1 MQGSGVVNMRESE
14 TGQVTRSAAEVYE
27 EFFVPALFEQWADRM
42 VDAAA
47 IESGHRV
54 LDVACG
60 TGVLA
65 RAASD
70 RAGPGAVVGLDV
82 NAGMLAVATRKA
94 PEIEWQRGR
103 ADALRAPFSL
113 GDRESLGRLL
123 AQAGID
129 DAQIATREGTARFA
143 SIQSWMFTDVKG
155 WTLADQI
162 DDRQFELLVKEAA
175 DVLQPFAKFD
185 GSVAFDMPAHIVT
198 VTKH

>member
-1 MQGSGVVNMRESE
+1 
-14 TGQVTRSAAEVYE
+14 
-27 EFFVPALFEQWADRM
+27 M

-70 RAGPGAVVGLDV
+70 RAGPGAVVGRDV

-129 DAQIATREGTARFA
+129 DAQIATRAEMARFA

>member
-1 MQGSGVVNMRESE
+1 
-14 TGQVTRSAAEVYE
+14 
-27 EFFVPALFEQWADRM
+27 M

-129 DAQIATREGTARFA
+129 DAQIATRAEMVRFA

-162 DDRQFELLVKEAA
+162 DDRQFELLLKEAA
-175 DVLQPFAKFD
+175 EVLQPFAKSD
-185 GSVAFDMPAHIVT
+185 GSVAFDMPAHIVA